1 MSPGRAARR
10 LGSGLGAGSGGS
22 ARVPP
27 GNARRRAT
35 LRRGWGPP
43 PHQGQ
48 LKKLNCGCPW
58 TAGRLTERTEPHT
71 ISTAASAELEG
82 TPIHVQK
89 QWFKETFTYLFAIS
103 QSAEASE
110 AGIHLVSGWQVFK
123 NTPKEELP
131 FWSDVVLGFRPMS
144 KAELQRFP
152 QHQFGQAFTTLK
164 CDCPPYLLWLE
175 KRLKA
180 TGVQMY
186 TRKVAD
192 LWELHSEYN
201 VVVNCAGI
209 GAHQLVG
216 DKELFPVRGQV
227 LKVHAPWVKNF
238 IRNGDGLTYIYPG
251 IHRVTLGGT
260 REVESWSLSPDPGTT
275 KDIFDRCCSLE
286 PSLRRA
292 QDIKVKVGL
301 RPSRWCVRL
310 EREVLS
316 QGGVKLPVVHNY
328 GHGAGGF
335 SVHRG
340 TAKEAACLVGECI
353 AALQVSSSKAK
364 L

>member
-1 MSPGRAARR
+1 MAAPKVAVV
-10 LGSGLGAGSGGS
+10 GAGVVGLST
-22 ARVPP
+22 ALCI
-27 GNARRRAT
+27 T
-35 LRRGWGPP
+35 ET
-43 PHQGQ
+43 
-48 LKKLNCGCPW
+48 CPSCSV
-58 TAGRLTERTEPHT
+58 TVLSDQFSPNTTSDAAAGILIPHT
-71 ISTAASAELEG
+71 YPG

-103 QSAEASE
+103 NSAEASE
-110 AGIHLVSGWQVFK
+110 AGVHLVSG
-123 NTPKEELP
+123 
-131 FWSDVVLGFRPMS
+131 
-144 KAELQRFP
+144 
-152 QHQFGQAFTTLK
+152 
-164 CDCPPYLLWLE
+164 
-175 KRLKA
+175 LKA
-180 TGVQMY
+180 TGVQIY

-201 VVVNCAGI
+201 VVVNCTGI
-209 GAHQLVG
+209 GARQLVG
-216 DKELFPVRGQV
+216 DEKLFPVRGQV

-238 IRNGDGLTYIYPG
+238 IRDGDGLTYIFPG

-260 REVESWSLSPDPGTT
+260 REKNNWSLAPDPGTT

-286 PSLRRA
+286 PSLQGA

-301 RPSRWCVRL
+301 RPSRQHVTL
-310 EREVLS
+310 QREVLS

-340 TAKEAACLVGECI
+340 TAKEAARLVGECI
-353 AALQVSSSKAK
+353 AALQGSSSRAK

>member
-1 MSPGRAARR
+1 MAAPKVAVV
-10 LGSGLGAGSGGS
+10 GAGVIGLST
-22 ARVPP
+22 ALCI
-27 GNARRRAT
+27 AET
-35 LRRGWGPP
+35 
-43 PHQGQ
+43 
-48 LKKLNCGCPW
+48 CPSCSVMVLSDQFSPN
-58 TAGRLTERTEPHT
+58 TTSDIAAGMLIPHT
-71 ISTAASAELEG
+71 YPG
-82 TPIHVQK
+82 TPMHVQK

-103 QSAEASE
+103 NSAEASE

-144 KAELQRFP
+144 EAELQKFP
-152 QHQFGQAFTTLK
+152 QHRFGQAFTTLK

-201 VVVNCAGI
+201 IVVNCAGI

-216 DKELFPVRGQV
+216 DEKLFPVRGQV

-238 IRNGDGLTYIYPG
+238 IRDGDGLTYIYPG

-260 REVESWSLSPDPGTT
+260 REKESWSLSPDPGAT
-275 KDIFDRCCSLE
+275 KGIFDRCCSLE
-286 PSLRRA
+286 PSLRGA

-301 RPSRWCVRL
+301 RPSRQCVRL
-310 EREVLS
+310 QREVLS

-340 TAKEAACLVGECI
+340 TAKEAARLVGECI
-353 AALQVSSSKAK
+353 AALQGSSLRAK

>member
-1 MSPGRAARR
+1 MAAPKVAVV
-10 LGSGLGAGSGGS
+10 GAGVIGLST
-22 ARVPP
+22 ALCI
-27 GNARRRAT
+27 AET
-35 LRRGWGPP
+35 
-43 PHQGQ
+43 
-48 LKKLNCGCPW
+48 CPSCSV
-58 TAGRLTERTEPHT
+58 TVLSEQFSPNTTSDVAAGMLIPHT
-71 ISTAASAELEG
+71 YPG

-89 QWFKETFTYLFAIS
+89 QWFKETFAYLFAIS
-103 QSAEASE
+103 NSAEASE

-144 KAELQRFP
+144 KAELQKFP
-152 QHQFGQAFTTLK
+152 QHRFGQAFTTLK

-201 VVVNCAGI
+201 GVVNCAGI
-209 GAHQLVG
+209 GARQLVG
-216 DKELFPVRGQV
+216 DEKLFPIRGQV

-238 IRNGDGLTYIYPG
+238 IRDGDGLTYIYPG

-260 REVESWSLSPDPGTT
+260 REKESWSLSPDPGTT
-275 KDIFDRCCSLE
+275 KDIFDRCCTLE
-286 PSLRRA
+286 PSLREA
-292 QDIKVKVGL
+292 QDIEVKVGL
-301 RPSRWCVRL
+301 RPSRQHVRL
-310 EREVLS
+310 QREVLS
-316 QGGVKLPVVHNY
+316 QGGVQLPVVHNY

-340 TAKEAACLVGECI
+340 TAKEAARLVGECI
-353 AALQVSSSKAK
+353 AALQGSSSRAK

>member
-1 MSPGRAARR
+1 MAAPKVAVV
-10 LGSGLGAGSGGS
+10 GAGVIGLS
-22 ARVPP
+22 
-27 GNARRRAT
+27 
-35 LRRGWGPP
+35 
-43 PHQGQ
+43 
-48 LKKLNCGCPW
+48 
-58 TAGRLTERTEPHT
+58 TALCITETYPSCSVTVLSDQFSPNTTSDVAAGMLIPHT
-71 ISTAASAELEG
+71 YPG
-82 TPIHVQK
+82 TSIHVQK
-89 QWFKETFTYLFAIS
+89 QWFKETFTYLFAINN
-103 QSAEASE
+103 SAEVSE

-144 KAELQRFP
+144 GAELQKFP
-152 QHQFGQAFTTLK
+152 QHRFGQAFTTLK

-180 TGVQMY
+180 TGIQMY
-186 TRKVAD
+186 TRKIAD

-201 VVVNCAGI
+201 IVVNCAGI

-216 DKELFPVRGQV
+216 DKKLFPVRGQV
-227 LKVHAPWVKNF
+227 LEVHAPWVKNF
-238 IRNGDGLTYIYPG
+238 IRDGNGVTYIYPG

-260 REVESWSLSPDPGTT
+260 REKENWNLSPDPGTT

-286 PSLRRA
+286 PSLRGA

-301 RPSRWCVRL
+301 RPSRQCVRL
-310 EREVLS
+310 QREVLS
-316 QGGVKLPVVHNY
+316 QRGVKLQVVHNY

-340 TAKEAACLVGECI
+340 TAKEAAHLVGECI
-353 AALQVSSSKAK
+353 AALQDASSRSK

>member
-1 MSPGRAARR
+1 MAAPKVAVV
-10 LGSGLGAGSGGS
+10 GAGVIG
-22 ARVPP
+22 
-27 GNARRRAT
+27 
-35 LRRGWGPP
+35 L
-43 PHQGQ
+43 
-48 LKKLNCGCPW
+48 
-58 TAGRLTERTEPHT
+58 
-71 ISTAASAELEG
+71 STALCITETCPSCSLTILSDQFSPNTTSDVAAGMLIPHIYPV
-82 TPIHVQK
+82 TPVCHQ
-89 QWFKETFTYLFAIS
+89 QAGLWQPLCLFAKVVIAVAGSNIS
-103 QSAEASE
+103 
-110 AGIHLVSGWQVFK
+110 LWQVFK

-131 FWSDVVLGFRPMS
+131 FWSDVVLGFRPMT
-144 KAELQRFP
+144 KAELQKFP

-180 TGVQMY
+180 TGVQMH

-209 GAHQLVG
+209 GAHQLLG

-238 IRNGDGLTYIYPG
+238 IRDGDGLTYIYPG
-251 IHRVTLGGT
+251 IHSVTLGGT
-260 REVESWSLSPDPGTT
+260 REKESWSLSPDAGTT

-286 PSLRRA
+286 PSLQGA
-292 QDIKVKVGL
+292 KEIKVKVGL
-301 RPSRWCVRL
+301 RPSRQCVRL
-310 EREVLS
+310 QREVLS
-316 QGGVKLPVVHNY
+316 QGGVKLLVVHNY

-335 SVHRG
+335 SVHWG
-340 TAKEAACLVGECI
+340 TAKEAAHLVRECI
-353 AALQVSSSKAK
+353 AALQDSSARAK